1 MPSLELVSKRWW
13 SLPLLFL
20 LIVFVS
26 LELGWPGHAHHKKQ
40 APAAAPARPEL
51 SQKKK
56 QQSSS
61 AVPDRKKKRSPN
73 NSVHGA
79 GLLDRNKLLP
89 LLWLALPLHGRDK
102 GSMLSMGV
110 GLPQAG
116 CRDVLLSLFVRGPLV
131 GSREEDHRDEGVP
144 CRPDQVEEAQMQNC
158 TVCTASLKPPGDSN
172 ETGFGLGL
180 WKLWI
185 WNLRI
190 YRKLNG
196 DKHKSERRD

>member
-40 APAAAPARPEL
+40 APARPEL

-89 LLWLALPLHGRDK
+89 LLWLALLLHGRDK

-131 GSREEDHRDEGVP
+131 GSREDHRDEGVP
-144 CRPDQVEEAQMQNC
+144 CRPNQVEEAQMQNC
-158 TVCTASLKPPGDSN
+158 TARLKPPGDSN
-172 ETGFGLGL
+172 ETGFGL
-180 WKLWI
+180 WKLSI

-190 YRKLNG
+190 YHLQEIK
-196 DKHKSERRD
+196 